1 MIPRQLP
8 ARTAHFAGRLAEL
21 SELSKLL
28 DQLGPEPAAQ
38 VIAVIGGTPGI
49 GKTALAVHWA
59 HLVGEHFP
67 DGQLYVNL
75 RGFDPAGPP
84 VEWPDAVRGF
94 LDALAVPASR
104 VPADAEARASLY
116 RSLLAGKRML
126 VVLDNARDEQQVRPL
141 IPGEP
146 GCRVL
151 VTSRNELAGLVAS
164 HGTHCITLDV
174 LSHRR
179 NGQTAGR

>member
-8 ARTAHFAGRLAEL
+8 ARTAHFAGREAEL
-21 SELSKLL
+21 RELSKLL
-28 DQLGPEPAAQ
+28 DHVGPEPPAQ

-59 HLVGEHFP
+59 HRSAEHFP

-75 RGFDPAGPP
+75 RGFDPGRAAGGVGPTRSAVSSTRWRCPP
-84 VEWPDAVRGF
+84 AGCRPDPDGQ
-94 LDALAVPASR
+94 
-104 VPADAEARASLY
+104 ASLY
-116 RSLLAGKRML
+116 RSLLADKRML

-141 IPGEP
+141 IPGGP

-151 VTSRNELAGLVAS
+151 VTSRN
-164 HGTHCITLDV
+164 D
-174 LSHRR
+174 LSW
-179 NGQTAGR
+179 AGRLARRALHHARRAHRG